1 MVPLV
6 DAVQSSTVTTSGC
19 AGNICTA
26 DKVADGNTGNE
37 ISTMGVTH
45 ANSPSWWSARM
56 TAVAT
61 IDKLLVYAGE
71 WAFTQGYFNRFQ
83 VETRMR
89 DDEEWT
95 VCKGEHS
102 MSRPIDPYVVVCD
115 KPTTAK
121 YVRVSVAGSKNLYLG
136 EVQVFG
142 KLPAGES
149 CKFCPSLKIISIC
162 R

>member
-6 DAVQSSTVTTSGC
+6 DAVQSSTVATSGC

-37 ISTMGVTH
+37 ISTMGVTW

-115 KPTTAK
+115 RPTTARN
-121 YVRVSVAGSKNLYLG
+121 VRVSVAGSVYLYLR

-142 KLPAGES
+142 KPLAGKSFKLP
-149 CKFCPSLKIISIC
+149 PSLMMVLIC